1 MYKLKTT
8 VNFPDINIGGTTDH
22 SKLSNLDYN
31 NSGHTGFA
39 SSKDLE
45 IKVDKVDGKQLST
58 EDYTTEEK
66 NKLNSLENYDD
77 TQIKENINEI
87 ESKIPAQA
95 SNTNQL
101 ADKEFVNSSISTNT
115 ATFRGTYNTLEEL
128 QQQQADINDYGF
140 VISTDSSGNT
150 LYNRYKYTGE
160 EWVFEYSLNNSSFTA
175 NQWASINSGITSEKV
190 SKIGENETNISNLET
205 NKVDKIT
212 GKGLSENDYTN
223 EEKGKLASLENYTL
237 PIASADTL
245 GGIKIGENLTVDENG
260 VLNASGGGS
269 TPINVITSEVLDTL
283 ATKYNAKW
291 VGTNNFTVSMLYLEY
306 GNGIFVFKDITT
318 PYASLFN
325 DLNNGYSN
333 IFTNCVCFIMQNGSQ
348 AIFLNGNYSSNF
360 VAYLNS
366 FAFAPTINSKYTISS
381 ITLATAKKIY
391 ELLTTNYQ
399 TSLTSLAGYDATAT
413 QVLKNVNGTLTWVSE

>member
-22 SKLSNLDYN
+22 SKLSNLDYD

-39 SSKDLE
+39 SKQDLE

-87 ESKIPAQA
+87 ESKIPSQA

-115 ATFRGTYNTLEEL
+115 ATFRGTYNTLVEL
-128 QQQQADINDYGF
+128 QQQEADINDYGV

-223 EEKGKLASLENYTL
+223 EEKEKLASLENYTL
-237 PIASADTL
+237 PIASTDTL
-245 GGIKIGENLTVDENG
+245 GGIKIGENLNIDENG
-260 VLNASGGGS
+260 VVSASGGGS
-269 TPINVITSEVLDTL
+269 SEIIELTGNYAYIGNLETGIYKAPKDFIFRVKESSSTDSITIYSDYGYAIIQKTPDWNDNIMFYI
-283 ATKYNAKW
+283 
-291 VGTNNFTVSMLYLEY
+291 FTGWQKNSSSSRSIVY
-306 GNGIFVFKDITT
+306 GNVSKISQTFLKGEL
-318 PYASLFN
+318 YSL
-325 DLNNGYSN
+325 G
-333 IFTNCVCFIMQNGSQ
+333 
-348 AIFLNGNYSSNF
+348 
-360 VAYLNS
+360 
-366 FAFAPTINSKYTISS
+366 K
-381 ITLATAKKIY
+381 KKIISGNKDTVIE
-391 ELLTTNYQ
+391 ELKSYT
-399 TSLTSLAGYDATAT
+399 GYDATAT
-413 QVLKNVNGTLTWVSE
+413 QVLKNVNGTLTWISE